1 MEYFR
6 GRLVFSANGQ
16 RTTTNNVILDGADD
30 NARLCNA
37 GGVVSAPVIDSIQEF
52 KVSTA
57 NFSPEFGR
65 AAGAVVS
72 VQTKGGTNQLHG
84 TLFEFLR
91 NPDLDAN
98 TFFNN
103 RAGQPKPPFRQNQ
116 FGGTVGAPI
125 IKDRTFFFGDYQGFR
140 VRDTKN
146 FVSNVPTVQE
156 RQGDFSSS
164 LFGVIYDPPT
174 PAPTGTGAVGLQP
187 FSPTRHPPP

>member
-16 RTTTNNVILDGADD
+16 RTTTNNVILDGVDN

-91 NPDLDAN
+91 NSDLDAN

-103 RAGQPKPPFRQNQ
+103 RAGQLKPPFRENQ
-116 FGGTVGAPI
+116 FGCTVGGPI
-125 IKDRTFFFGDYQGFR
+125 VKDRTFFFGDYQGFR

-146 FVSNVPTVQE
+146 FVSSVPTAAE
-156 RQGDFSSS
+156 RQGDFSAPG
-164 LFGVIYDPPT
+164 FATIYDPST
-174 PAPTGTGAVGLQP
+174 AVASASGALTLQP
-187 FSPTRHPPP
+187 FPGNRIP